1 MSELGKENTMIKQ
14 NYITI
19 VKGLDKGLDL
29 FESNFK
35 KLRDLMVKDSK
46 FFADKK
52 YNLSNKFK
60 DWNKDTLALVKSW
73 NVSPKNFDTVS
84 RAYRASTKLDKNGKL
99 NKAGMKLGEKSISN
113 LGLKDSAEKSGYEAP
128 KKAKSNPAKNK
139 ELSNAEMLSL
149 IGVFYSKLTVAK
161 YRPTEDRLEYLRDKR
176 KGYDIAIQDI
186 PQRKTAIP
194 GK

>member
-1 MSELGKENTMIKQ
+1 MIKQ
-14 NYITI
+14 NYINI

-35 KLRDLMVKDSK
+35 KLRDLMNKDSK

-60 DWNKDTLALVKSW
+60 DWNKDTLTLVKSW

-113 LGLKDSAEKSGYEAP
+113 LGLKDSAEKSGYKAP
-128 KKAKSNPAKNK
+128 KKTVANPAKKK
-139 ELSNAEMLSL
+139 ELTNDEKLSL
-149 IGVFYSKLTVAK
+149 IGILYSELAVDKF
-161 YRPTEDRLEYLRDKR
+161 RPTEDRLEYLKDRR
-176 KGYDIAIQDI
+176 KTFDIAIQDI
-186 PQRKTAIP
+186 PARKTAIQ